1 MNLFNLF
8 GTGNDLNT
16 GSFVTL
22 NGKEWRES
30 ITDFRKAFSEAND
43 IGVTKIGTL
52 FSWLTGN
59 FNNDYDFVKDLD
71 ADTEALKKFKDAY
84 TNESS
89 LTFKKKNESFDAT
102 LKNSSVIL
110 QDFVNHTDDASI
122 SVKNFFS
129 SVTGAGKL
137 TNALKGI
144 GLQMLTT
151 AAQAAAI
158 WAITE
163 GFKRLVNWV
172 DKLYRSG
179 EIAKEKMEKSKKTYQ
194 DTTDEIK
201 SLNDE
206 LEENKKRIAEINGQD
221 VITYTDK
228 QELEKL
234 ETANTRLKR
243 QIELKEHLAK
253 IEAKD
258 AANKT
263 VKSFKENYGFDYFG
277 EGFDFDKKG
286 PTDFINY
293 KGLFDSIHP
302 DEFGDKILE
311 RSNDI
316 REYSAAIDYLND
328 KIDKYDQMAAV
339 AATPDEEQTWLKQAE
354 LYQTQLE
361 KINQGILDQADD
373 LETYKETLDLVGFD
387 NLTSTQKKIYNQIE
401 SALKYDYM
409 KADPASWFEQNF
421 NDSKYA
427 DVVSKLKEDPEGAG
441 KALIALNTQAENSGK
456 SLGEMLDIAKEFF
469 GVTSEFDDYSQA
481 LKDAKDKADA
491 AGVSLG
497 ALFNIADNESFRNL
511 FSSGIDLDL
520 LAEFI
525 KYMQDAGF
533 AVDDVITEL
542 KTFNKAGVE
551 ANSVTIDA
559 DTAVKNVTTT
569 ISAVTAALQAQTTGV
584 GVTAENFK
592 ALTDADK
599 DYADCLEYVNGT
611 MQINTEKAKKLTD
624 NKIEEAKATVRV
636 ARSQAQLKYAENK
649 QELSRLN
656 DALKKNNDLSE
667 EQQSTLK
674 EAISNREQ
682 ENKKLREQC
691 QNYEVLYS
699 QLVQVSGAYQDWLN
713 AQNATEAGT
722 MYDDAIKAYDAIKDA
737 LESGKIGTQKYNAAV
752 EFLVPKSVDENAVQQ
767 YVDTLKKYLT
777 DDSKGITNF
786 LNDAVKAGLM
796 EEDSSGYVAI
806 AGKKTIDDFCDA
818 LKLTPDMVRAIFGEL
833 QEYGFDFNWDDAF
846 FGETLTSLEMQ
857 ADELQ
862 EKMDSVKPDSDSYKE
877 WNDQLK
883 EVNEKIE
890 NIKGNIDNTDVDALV
905 DAYEKA
911 KDAVDQM
918 NSQGDTFDG
927 QADELQSALDKAAD
941 NLNKNGRVQLW
952 IDASEAE
959 KTVDDLTQRF
969 NSGDFSVA
977 TELETAQDKLADL
990 NTQKEK
996 LGAPTEVEIQVYAQ
1010 GLEDAG
1016 KSTEEITQTLK
1027 DAKILNVE
1035 TDDSED
1041 KLSQTKDTV
1050 TDIANML
1057 LTPYTLDLN
1066 TTEALGKLGT
1076 VRDLMNQIS
1085 ETTITAP
1092 VPSVPKSYAERIT
1105 TGTPGI
1111 GSANAAG
1118 TNGGLA
1124 RAERALVGEL
1134 GYEVVVNPHSGKW
1147 YTVGEHGAEFVNLPK
1162 DAIVFD
1168 HQKSEELL
1176 KNGFVGARG
1185 MAMAEGNAYD
1195 QGVGTIT
1202 GGGYIPKNNPATS
1215 TTFQKNAK
1223 AAAATATATEAAQ
1236 KNLERIEAEADAVK
1250 EAYEAQKKALE
1261 KQKKELESIKDSL
1274 ESEQKILDGIVKTVT
1289 ARIDK
1294 EIDRLEHQWDDLK
1307 EQLEDEK
1314 NNLDAAMNGATYL
1327 IEKRTKAL
1335 QKEQEALD
1343 DSYQPRIDALQD
1355 ELDKLNETNDAQ
1367 EKAIELARKKAAM
1380 DAAKANRSVRVYREG
1395 KGFVWEADESEVKS
1409 TEEDYN
1415 DALRQKEQEDAQKAL
1430 EDQKAALEKELE
1442 DKKQELQDKID
1453 AYDEYKDK
1461 LSEGQNEYTN
1471 SKNVAILRQL
1481 YGANADQMILN
1492 MDQAMI
1498 DKITTDYMNNMS
1510 NTDHVEN
1517 QIKENQKLID
1527 QLEDY
1532 KSKWEEVADAY
1543 ETEQNRINTVARLGA
1558 DWEEKIL
1565 GQRTDVLDDF
1575 KNHYID
1581 ILRQIEEKTA
1591 EINDL
1596 SLKIE
1601 VVEEEYQTKSD
1612 ELDKEKKAAQAEVKT
1627 TKSSSTSSHAT
1638 GIMNVAAFERARV
1651 DEAGPEIVVRQ
1662 PEAGRYTSLE
1672 VGDGVAPGN
1681 LTRRLFSAAINPEAF
1696 VESAILKRM
1705 GNVNAELASAGS
1717 SGVHIGD
1724 INIVMNGVNDV
1735 ENFGRILHQN
1745 ISSIMA
1751 QEFSKR

>member
-1 MNLFNLF
+1 MNLFNLV
-8 GTGNDLNT
+8 GTGQDLNT
-16 GSFVTL
+16 GAFVTV
-22 NGKEWRES
+22 NGKQWKES
-30 ITDFRKAFSEAND
+30 LNDLVQAFKEANNL
-43 IGVTKIGTL
+43 GATKKGTVL
-52 FSWLTGN
+52 SWLAGN
-59 FNNDYDFVKDLD
+59 FNKDYDFVKDLN
-71 ADTEALKKFKDAY
+71 ADTEALQKFMKVYNAQDPTKKDKGAAF
-84 TNESS
+84 N
-89 LTFKKKNESFDAT
+89 AT
-102 LKNSSVIL
+102 LTNSSVIL

-122 SVKNFFS
+122 SVQNFFS

-137 TNALKGI
+137 TNAIKGI

-163 GFKRLVNWV
+163 GFRLVVNAV
-172 DKLYRSG
+172 QDYVNRV
-179 EIAKEKMEKSKKTYQ
+179 EIAKDKMESSRKAYQ
-194 DTTDEIK
+194 DTTNEIE
-201 SLNDE
+201 SLNSE
-206 LEENKKRIAEINGQD
+206 LEENNKRIAEIKSQGT
-221 VITYTDK
+221 ISYTEQ
-228 QELEKL
+228 QELKKL
-234 ETANTRLKR
+234 QTANDKLDHQLLVKEQLAKVNAKQAANDAQDLYDKEFGNSNYDVSTVNSAEVNHKLSSAMASFFDITNFRDAKSAVEMLAGDESDIATYLKSIDLLN
-243 QIELKEHLAK
+243 QKLKEAQ
-253 IEAKD
+253 
-258 AANKT
+258 
-263 VKSFKENYGFDYFG
+263 
-277 EGFDFDKKG
+277 EGFDRNIQNGTGYQRYEDQ
-286 PTDFINY
+286 IQY
-293 KGLFDSIHP
+293 
-302 DEFGDKILE
+302 
-311 RSNDI
+311 
-316 REYSAAIDYLND
+316 YSAMIDGVN
-328 KIDKYDQMAAV
+328 
-339 AATPDEEQTWLKQAE
+339 
-354 LYQTQLE
+354 E
-361 KINQGILDQADD
+361 KLIDQATD
-373 LETYKETLDLVGFD
+373 LEAIKAAFDDIGYD
-387 NLTSTQKKIYNQIE
+387 NLTSKQKRTYDNIQKQLAVIYKQT
-401 SALKYDYM
+401 
-409 KADPASWFEQNF
+409 DPASWFEQNF
-421 NDSKYA
+421 NDSKYT
-427 DVVSKLKEDPEGAG
+427 DVVTWLKNNSENAA
-441 KALIALNTQAENSGK
+441 KALNDLKTQ
-456 SLGEMLDIAKEFF
+456 
-469 GVTSEFDDYSQA
+469 
-481 LKDAKDKADA
+481 ADA
-491 AGVSLG
+491 AGKSVTEMLDDTQKNKLKEALG
-497 ALFNIADNESFRNL
+497 DGVTIDMDNLADFIAM
-511 FSSGIDLDL
+511 
-520 LAEFI
+520 
-525 KYMQDAGF
+525 MQDAGF
-533 AVDDVITEL
+533 SIEDVINEL
-542 KTFNKAGVE
+542 ESLNKAGVE

-624 NKIEEAKATVRV
+624 KKIEEAKATVRV

-656 DALKKNNDLSE
+656 DALKKNNNLSE

-722 MYDDAIKAYDAIKDA
+722 MYNDANQAYDAIKDA
-737 LESGKIGTQKYNAAV
+737 LESGKIGTQKYKAAI

-857 ADELQ
+857 ADELK
-862 EKMDSVKPDSDSYKE
+862 EKMDSVEPDSKSYEE
-877 WNDQLK
+877 WNNQLK

-918 NSQGDTFDG
+918 NSQGNTFDG

-1050 TDIANML
+1050 TDIANIL
-1057 LTPYTLDLN
+1057 LAPYTLDLN
-1066 TTEALGKLGT
+1066 TTEAMTKLGN
-1076 VRDLMNQIS
+1076 VKELMNQIS

-1105 TGTPGI
+1105 TGTIGT

-1185 MAMAEGNAYD
+1185 MAMAEGNAYALTS
-1195 QGVGTIT
+1195 GTIT

-1274 ESEQKILDGIVKTVT
+1274 ESEQKTLDGIVKTIT
-1289 ARIDK
+1289 TRIDK

-1415 DALRQKEQEDAQKAL
+1415 DALRQKEHEDAQKAL

-1565 GQRTDVLDDF
+1565 GQRTDVLDNF

-1672 VGDGVAPGN
+1672 VGDGVVPGN

-1705 GNVNAELASAGS
+1705 GNVNAELTSAGS

-1745 ISSIMA
+1745 IGSIMA